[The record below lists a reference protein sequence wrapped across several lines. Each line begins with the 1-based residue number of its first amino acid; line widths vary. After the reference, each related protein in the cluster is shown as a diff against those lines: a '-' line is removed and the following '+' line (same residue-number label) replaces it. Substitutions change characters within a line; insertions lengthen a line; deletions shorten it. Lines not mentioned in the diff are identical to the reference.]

1 MDASRTRDG
10 GASAAK
16 PESDFSYR
24 KMKAALII
32 IVAQAFATSMLP
44 FQALTLVNV
53 PMRGEFGWSATEF
66 ALATTALMWFG
77 GMVNPLY
84 GRLIDTV
91 GVRPLVLGGTLGVA
105 LVCIALSFQTS
116 SVWLFCF
123 YFALLGMFGSSAI
136 AYAKVLGAMFTQ
148 HRGKALSLIG
158 IEGTLALAAVP
169 PLLGWLISEFGW
181 RGMFLACGVI
191 ILTLLPVLYWTL
203 DEPGTAGGPRS
214 LFRRRSGDGGDPP
227 IRPPAMPGMTIAEVL
242 RSRTFWL
249 IVVVTIAGMA
259 PRNWFWPHLVPMLI
273 EKGFTSDDAVLFMTA
288 SQLISLLGAAA
299 CGFALDRIDDARV
312 AIPFKATLFIGILL
326 LSMVTVSFG
335 GFPLLMVAV
344 AFWGFGFGTT
354 RPMTTFMH
362 IRFFGLKS
370 FGFYYGFEM
379 MLVAFAM
386 GAGAPI
392 VGRIADSTGSYQGAY
407 IGLLVSL
414 FLGAFLYLFMG
425 PYRYPRDIGAVPE
438 SAPVEAKAEAA
449 AAAQGARPAPA

>member
-1 MDASRTRDG
+1 VSASDAG
-10 GASAAK
+10 VPPAG

-66 ALATTALMWFG
+66 ALATTALMWCG

-91 GVRPLVLGGTLGVA
+91 GVRPLVLIGTVGVA

-136 AYAKVLGAMFTQ
+136 AYAKVLGSMFTQ

-169 PLLGWLISEFGW
+169 PLLRWLIEDFGW
-181 RGMFLACGVI
+181 RGMFLASGII
-191 ILTLLPVLYWTL
+191 ILALVPVLYWTL
-203 DEPGTAGGPRS
+203 DEPGTIGGRRS
-214 LFRRRSGDGGDPP
+214 LLNRKSPDGGAEPA
-227 IRPPAMPGMTIAEVL
+227 RPPVMPGMTVPEVL
-242 RSRTFWL
+242 RSKTFWL
-249 IVVVTIAGMA
+249 IVIVTIAGMA

-273 EKGFTSDDAVLFMTA
+273 EKGFTSDDAVFFMTA

-299 CGFALDRIDDARV
+299 CGYALDKVDDARI

-335 GFPLLMVAV
+335 GFPMLMFAV

-392 VGRIADSTGSYQGAY
+392 VGQIADRTGSYQPAY
-407 IGLLVSL
+407 IGLLISL

-425 PYRYPRDIGAVPE
+425 PYRYPRDIGV
-438 SAPVEAKAEAA
+438 APEAA
-449 AAAQGARPAPA
+449 PGEQAKDAAAPGRGARPQPA